1 MVSSTTRSQKSPD
14 VPTAEEAGY
23 PMLTGDQWQGILAPA
38 GTPPEV
44 IAVLHRSIAGIMT
57 LADVRERLLAL
68 DFYELQSTPE
78 EFAVRIKSEL
88 QSWRA
93 LVQEEHLR
101 PG

>member
-1 MVSSTTRSQKSPD
+1 MVSSRTRSQKLPD

-23 PMLTGDQWQGILAPA
+23 PMLTGDQWQGVLAPA
-38 GTPPEV
+38 GTPREV
-44 IAVLHRSIAGIMT
+44 IAVLHRSIAEIIT
-57 LADVRERLLAL
+57 LPNVRERLLAL

-78 EFAVRIKSEL
+78 EFAARIKSEL

-93 LVQEEHLR
+93 MVQEAHLA